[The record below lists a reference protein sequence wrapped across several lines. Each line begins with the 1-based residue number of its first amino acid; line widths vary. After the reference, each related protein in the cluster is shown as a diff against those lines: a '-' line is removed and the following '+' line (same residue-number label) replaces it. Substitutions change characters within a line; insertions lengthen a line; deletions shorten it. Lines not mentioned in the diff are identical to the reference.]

1 MKNVFT
7 RILGLII
14 TVAIVLGVRAIV
26 SNVNNKVDEIK
37 DKKYSANI
45 EGSWES
51 YDENTTDTKTKLL
64 KNIDLTDE
72 EIEIVKYIKS
82 YCVSKYDFNEDG
94 TYSEYYDRDKTFDE
108 ADKFFDEVFETL
120 YENRSKINDY
130 YMQKFNLNLN
140 NMTLTEFLDAMAKLY
155 DVENYN
161 ELPQHLIKSAYKEDA
176 YQEVK
181 NGTYT
186 VDENRITFG
195 NNTYVT
201 YNMPDDNTLV
211 LNYTNMVIT
220 LKRVN

>member
-1 MKNVFT
+1 MG
-7 RILGLII
+7 I
-14 TVAIVLGVRAIV
+14 
-26 SNVNNKVDEIK
+26 
-37 DKKYSANI
+37 
-45 EGSWES
+45 
-51 YDENTTDTKTKLL
+51 
-64 KNIDLTDE
+64 
-72 EIEIVKYIKS
+72 
-82 YCVSKYDFNEDG
+82 
-94 TYSEYYDRDKTFDE
+94 
-108 ADKFFDEVFETL
+108 L

-130 YMQKFNLNLN
+130 YMQKFNLNLY